1 MNKKIAVYC
10 SSSDML
16 EDSYY
21 AAAHD
26 MGALMVKHGYDL
38 VFGGSNVG
46 LMGTIARAV
55 QSHGGK
61 VTGVIPEFMHK
72 RGIAY
77 EASNE
82 LIVTADLRE
91 RKKIMEN
98 RADAFIA
105 MPGGFGTLEEI
116 LEVLALKQL
125 QSHTKPVIFLNVNG
139 FYDPIAAFFELLYQR
154 RFAKEDHRNMYF
166 VAESCESVFEFLG
179 NYTPG
184 LATSKWTGVN

>member
-1 MNKKIAVYC
+1 MNKKITVYC
-10 SSSDML
+10 SSSDAL

-21 AAAHD
+21 KAAHD
-26 MGALMVKHGYDL
+26 MGALMVKNGYDL

-46 LMGTIARAV
+46 MMGAIARAV
-55 QSHGGK
+55 HSHGGK
-61 VTGVIPEFMHK
+61 VTGVIPEFMHN

-82 LIVTADLRE
+82 LIVTTDLRE

-116 LEVLALKQL
+116 LEVLTLKQL
-125 QSHTKPVIFLNVNG
+125 RSHTKPVILLNING
-139 FYDPIAAFFELLYQR
+139 FFDPLAAFFELLYDG

-179 NYTPG
+179 SYTPA
-184 LATSKWTGVN
+184 LATSKWTEIN